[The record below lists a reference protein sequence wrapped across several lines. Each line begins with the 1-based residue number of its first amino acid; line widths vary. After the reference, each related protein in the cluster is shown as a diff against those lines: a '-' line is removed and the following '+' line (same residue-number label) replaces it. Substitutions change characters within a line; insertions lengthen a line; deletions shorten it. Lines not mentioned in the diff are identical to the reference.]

1 MTPHYAGYS
10 TQISTQATPVPAP
23 LHPTNCSLEICQ
35 QPREALLTVKGKEKF
50 RKPIDPP
57 PILQLKV
64 NADADPQSQY
74 LQNPYLFVAV
84 SLYKPDRD
92 EPFEATPANTLA
104 GVLVSSLH
112 RLKSIENKDGGF
124 FVFGDISVKEHG
136 QFRLRF
142 TLFEFKADRQE
153 YVHLTN
159 ITSNKFAVVLPK
171 DFRGLE
177 ESSYLSRSFSDQGV
191 RLRIRKETRS
201 MASKRSYTDE
211 SPSNQNALL
220 APDVEY
226 QPTKKR
232 REEYID
238 SPVIP
243 SSAPHINMPSY
254 MPSSI
259 PRQPLPLSNMSYGRL
274 PMGQPLGSSSI
285 TFRLKAKDNKL
296 YIDSINNCHSNH
308 YGTHNTFPLHNTPL
322 GKDRQH
328 TTTRT
333 PVGTTLILNLSRFR
347 NGIPG
352 YGVVMGVSMR
362 DVRTAY

>member
-274 PMGQPLGSSSI
+274 PMGQPLGSSSMPMPQEDLRDYYLQ
-285 TFRLKAKDNKL
+285 TQGQGQQAA
-296 YIDSINNCHSNH
+296 H
-308 YGTHNTFPLHNTPL
+308 
-322 GKDRQH
+322 RQH
-328 TTTRT
+328 QQLPQQPLRHPQHIPAPQYT
-333 PVGTTLILNLSRFR
+333 PWQGPSTYNNEDAGWDYTDTK
-347 NGIPG
+347 P
-352 YGVVMGVSMR
+352 
-362 DVRTAY
+362 